1 MQIAETKNKRIG
13 LATTIALHIVL
24 IILFIFFGMTH
35 LNPPPEEQ
43 GITINFGTS
52 EMGMGENQPEEI
64 ASTSTPE
71 EIIDNTPEET
81 PTETTADEDILTTT
95 EDAPSVQTKKNKEEP
110 KEVKEPVKEEPKPDK
125 NLTDALSNWKKNKNT
140 SGGEGDTGQPGDQGS
155 NDGDP
160 NSTNRTGGGQGNG
173 VSFSLSGRSMLG
185 APRIQDN
192 SQEEGKVVV
201 DIIVDNTGK
210 VVRAT
215 PGARGSTTA
224 SSILYNKAQQAAY
237 ATKFNANPNA
247 AQEQKGQMTFIFIL
261 N

>member
-1 MQIAETKNKRIG
+1 MQLVETKNKRIG
-13 LATTIALHIVL
+13 LTATVLLHIVL
-24 IILFIFFGMTH
+24 VILFIFFGMTH
-35 LNPPPEEQ
+35 MNPPPEEE

-52 EMGMGENQPEEI
+52 EMGMGDVQPEEV

-81 PTETTADEDILTTT
+81 PTEAIADQDILTTT
-95 EDAPSVQTKKNKEEP
+95 EVAPAVETKKKKEEP
-110 KEVKEPVKEEPKPDK
+110 KEVKEPVKVEPKPDK

-140 SGGEGDTGQPGDQGS
+140 NGGEGETGQPGDQGS
-155 NDGDP
+155 TDGDP

-173 VSFSLSGRSMLG
+173 ISFNLSGRSMLG
-185 APRIQDN
+185 SPRIKDD

-201 DIIVDNTGK
+201 DIIVDNIGK

-224 SSILYNKAQQAAY
+224 SSILYDKAQKAAY
-237 ATKFNANPNA
+237 ATKFNANPSA

>member
-1 MQIAETKNKRIG
+1 MQILESKNKRIG
-13 LATTIALHIVL
+13 MAATVILHVVML
-24 IILFIFFGMTH
+24 ILFIFFGMTH
-35 LNPPPEEQ
+35 MIPPPEEE

-52 EMGMGENQPEEI
+52 DVGMGDEQPVEET
-64 ASTSTPE
+64 STSTPE
-71 EIIDNTPEET
+71 EMIDNTPEEV
-81 PTETTADEDILTTT
+81 PNEVIADQEILTTT
-95 EDAPSVQTKKNKEEP
+95 DDAPAVDTKKKKEEP

-125 NLTDALSNWKKNKNT
+125 NLTDALSNWKNNKNT
-140 SGGEGDTGQPGDQGS
+140 NSGEGDTDQKGDQGA

-160 NSTNRTGGGQGNG
+160 NSANRVGGGQGNG
-173 VSFSLSGRSMLG
+173 ISFNLSGRSMLG
-185 APRIQDN
+185 APRISDN

-215 PGARGSTTA
+215 PGARGSTTT
-224 SSILYNKAQQAAY
+224 SSILYEKAQKAAL

>member
-1 MQIAETKNKRIG
+1 MQILESKNKRIG
-13 LATTIALHIVL
+13 MAATVILHVVML
-24 IILFIFFGMTH
+24 ILFIFFGMTH
-35 LNPPPEEQ
+35 MIPPPEEE

-52 EMGMGENQPEEI
+52 DVGMGDEQLVEET
-64 ASTSTPE
+64 STSTPE
-71 EIIDNTPEET
+71 EMIDNTPEEV
-81 PTETTADEDILTTT
+81 PNEVIADQEILTTT
-95 EDAPSVQTKKNKEEP
+95 DDAPAVDTKKKKEEP

-125 NLTDALSNWKKNKNT
+125 NLTDALSNWKNNKNT
-140 SGGEGDTGQPGDQGS
+140 NSGEGDTDQKGDQGA

-160 NSTNRTGGGQGNG
+160 NSGNRVGGGQGNG
-173 VSFSLSGRSMLG
+173 ISFNLSGRSMLG
-185 APRIQDN
+185 APRISDN

-215 PGARGSTTA
+215 PGARGSTTT
-224 SSILYNKAQQAAY
+224 SSILYEKAQKAAL

>member
-1 MQIAETKNKRIG
+1 MQLVETKNKRIG
-13 LATTIALHIVL
+13 LTATIVL
-24 IILFIFFGMTH
+24 HVVLVILFIFFGMTH
-35 LNPPPEEQ
+35 MNPPPEEE

-52 EMGMGENQPEEI
+52 EMGMGDVQPEEV
-64 ASTSTPE
+64 ASTSTPQE
-71 EIIDNTPEET
+71 TIDNTPEET
-81 PTETTADEDILTTT
+81 PTEASADQDILTTT
-95 EDAPSVQTKKNKEEP
+95 EDAPAVETKKKKEEP

-125 NLTDALSNWKKNKNT
+125 NLTDALSNWKNNKNT
-140 SGGEGDTGQPGDQGS
+140 NSGEGDTQQAGDQGS
-155 NDGDP
+155 TDGDL
-160 NSTNRTGGGQGNG
+160 NSTNRAGGGQGNG
-173 VSFSLSGRSMLG
+173 VSFNLSGRSMLA
-185 APRIQDN
+185 APRIKDD

-224 SSILYNKAQQAAY
+224 SSILYEKAQKAAY

>member
-1 MQIAETKNKRIG
+1 MELVRSKNKRIG
-13 LATTIALHIVL
+13 LTTTIIIHVVL
-24 IILFIFFGMTH
+24 VILFIFFGMTH
-35 LNPPPEEQ
+35 MNPPPEEE

-52 EMGMGENQPEEI
+52 EMGMGDVQPQEI

-71 EIIDNTPEET
+71 ETIDNTPEET
-81 PTETTADEDILTTT
+81 PTETSAEQDILTATD
-95 EDAPSVQTKKNKEEP
+95 DAPAVQTKKEKEEP

-125 NLTDALSNWKKNKNT
+125 NLTDALSNWKNNKNT
-140 SGGEGDTGQPGDQGS
+140 NSGEGDTQQPGDQGS
-155 NDGDP
+155 TDGDP

-173 VSFSLSGRSMLG
+173 VSFNLSGRSMLA
-185 APRIQDN
+185 APRIKDD

-224 SSILYNKAQQAAY
+224 STILYDKAKKAAY